1 MSRSDRRCG
10 KEDEMKITKVEVKNG
25 KLINVDPTDR
35 ELEVVDLMKQAD
47 ALFKQGRG
55 KDAAAVMGIMIDRFV
70 NLPKEE
76 K

>member
-1 MSRSDRRCG
+1 
-10 KEDEMKITKVEVKNG
+10 MKVTKVEVKNG

-55 KDAAAVMGIMIDRFV
+55 KDAAAVMEIMIDRFV
-70 NLPKEE
+70 NLPKGE